1 MPTEEERFMALEEW
15 HNRARPFPADE
26 ERRRVVDDEIMVER
40 MQQLLEKLERM
51 ESAPLLWE
59 GDQA

>member
-1 MPTEEERFMALEEW
+1 MPSEEERWED
-15 HNRARPFPADE
+15 RPLFPVVPPVDHE
-26 ERRRVVDDEIMVER
+26 VMERLFQE
-40 MQQLLEKLERM
+40 LLEKLEPM